1 MWDHGRGGL
10 PLQNDVHPTDG
21 GNSHPQHQTQGSPY
35 FRYSSLTHSLHI
47 WCNVY
52 FWISRNWFGR
62 ISKIC
67 IFKHR
72 MIQEVCLPFI
82 YMCLGKIIIHGICMQ
97 PLLREKMTLFFFH
110 WIIGSPFVYSV
121 GQLSSGGTH
130 KVQVGGPGVEKGEV
144 GFSSKWNLL
153 NVSVEVTLI
162 MHFLKL
168 NVYLSKTTNVNN
180 KKNYEIFWKFL
191 KIVFVYSQL
200 IVNSSFKICKQTLT
214 LELY

>member
-72 MIQEVCLPFI
+72 MIQEQFVCLPFI
-82 YMCLGKIIIHGICMQ
+82 YMCLGTIIIHGICMQ
-97 PLLREKMTLFFFH
+97 PLLREKMTLFCFH

-144 GFSSKWNLL
+144 GFSSKWNLTQCVCRSQPYNAHFKSNL
-153 NVSVEVTLI
+153 N
-162 MHFLKL
+162 FQYQQK
-168 NVYLSKTTNVNN
+168 KTI
-180 KKNYEIFWKFL
+180 KKNAKYFERFSNNCKFIF
-191 KIVFVYSQL
+191 
-200 IVNSSFKICKQTLT
+200 
-214 LELY
+214 